1 VPQSLYTW
9 YKMYNRLTDEL
20 AVCGLN
26 AVRALSEV
34 HPDKINRLFVR
45 EDRFKSFTGLCKRL
59 AERKRPYKVCEDEEL
74 ERICKTSHH
83 QGIVAMIYEPAV
95 EPAMPE
101 DLDAWAAEGK
111 TGLLLCN
118 IGNDLNLGAIVRSAA
133 FFDASPIVL
142 AESSNAGRTSFAS
155 ASTGNADR
163 TNADS
168 ANTDNADRTNAAS
181 TNTGSAAN
189 TDGGNTAGAVAAEPE
204 DAGRRL
210 TTGAYRVA
218 EGGMEYVN
226 FRSVRNAAAFLRS
239 ASKQLI
245 TIGTD
250 PRARIRIGDLPQL
263 IKSRSE
269 GKKPGILL
277 VIGNEE
283 TGLSKEEK
291 DNCSILARIP
301 GTGVLDSLNA
311 AQATALFLRELYE
324 RTL

>member
-1 VPQSLYTW
+1 V
-9 YKMYNRLTDEL
+9 YNRLTDEL

-45 EDRFKSFTGLCKRL
+45 EDRFSSFTGLCKRL

-74 ERICKTSHH
+74 EKICKTSHH

-95 EPAMPE
+95 EPATPE

-118 IGNDLNLGAIVRSAA
+118 IGNEHNLGAIVRAAA
-133 FFDASPIVL
+133 FFEVSLIVL
-142 AESSNAGRTSFAS
+142 AGDVAGVGSGKADSKNTGSVDTGS
-155 ASTGNADR
+155 ASTG
-163 TNADS
+163 TGS
-168 ANTDNADRTNAAS
+168 AGDAS
-181 TNTGSAAN
+181 TAGSNTGS
-189 TDGGNTAGAVAAEPE
+189 VAEEPE

-210 TTGAYRVA
+210 TTSAYRVA
-218 EGGMEYVN
+218 EGGMEYVE
-226 FRSVRNAAAFLRS
+226 FRSVRKTVSFLRS

-250 PRARIRIGDLPQL
+250 PRARIRIGDLPSL
-263 IKSRSE
+263 IKKQAGDKR
-269 GKKPGILL
+269 PGILL

-283 TGLSKEEK
+283 TGLSRQEKE
-291 DNCSILARIP
+291 NCSIIARIP

-311 AQATALFLRELYE
+311 AQAAALFLHELYE
-324 RTL
+324 RGV

>member
-1 VPQSLYTW
+1 
-9 YKMYNRLTDEL
+9 MYNRLTDEL

-45 EDRFKSFTGLCKRL
+45 EDRFQSFTKLCKRL
-59 AERKRPYKVCEDEEL
+59 AERKRPYKLCEDEEL

-118 IGNDLNLGAIVRSAA
+118 IGNELNLGAIVRSAA

-142 AESSNAGRTSFAS
+142 AESN
-155 ASTGNADR
+155 
-163 TNADS
+163 
-168 ANTDNADRTNAAS
+168 NAAS
-181 TNTGSAAN
+181 VSTGGNTSVDGNTGSAA
-189 TDGGNTAGAVAAEPE
+189 TEPE

-218 EGGMEYVN
+218 EGGMEYVH
-226 FRSVRNAAAFLRS
+226 FRSVRSAAAFLRS

-263 IKSRSE
+263 IKKQSGE
-269 GKKPGILL
+269 KKPGVML

-291 DNCSILARIP
+291 DNCSIIARIP
-301 GTGVLDSLNA
+301 GTGVLESLNA

-324 RTL
+324 RVV